1 MNDYRC
7 PHCHAYLNVCEYVT
21 FAAEKSDGTKGLILL
36 HPEIGNFDSD
46 QHEKFTI
53 DEGEKIKFKCPACHA
68 SLTASKAENL
78 AHIEAIG
85 ENENVFDVYFSR
97 IKGEK
102 STYRLEG
109 ESVEIFGE
117 HSSNYEEYFNL
128 SRMK

>member
-7 PHCHAYLNVCEYVT
+7 PHCHAYLNVCNYVT

-46 QHEKFTI
+46 HHEKFNI
-53 DEGEKIKFKCPACHA
+53 EEGEKVKFRCPACHA
-68 SLTASKAENL
+68 NLTAPKAHNL
-78 AHIEAIG
+78 AHIQAVS
-85 ENENVFDVYFSR
+85 ENENVFEVYFSR

-102 STYRLEG
+102 STYKLEG
-109 ESVEIFGE
+109 DSVEIYGD
-117 HSSNYEEYFNL
+117 HSSNYQEYFNL